1 MRVMRNPWM
10 LAWTLA
16 AVVFGPIPVRA
27 EPAPGLEPLRFL
39 LGDSQAEGGGKPGEA
54 SGGFSFAYGV
64 QDRVIV
70 RTNHAEY
77 PATADR
83 PSSRHD
89 DLMVLYATD
98 SGEIRADYYD
108 SEGHVIRYAGSV
120 PSPGELTLVSEPLR
134 GAPRFRLGYKLG
146 PDGVL
151 AGRFEV
157 APPDR
162 PESFG
167 PYLAWTSRRTASK

>member
-39 LGDSQAEGGGKPGEA
+39 LGDWQAAGGGKPGE
-54 SGGFSFAYGV
+54 
-64 QDRVIV
+64 
-70 RTNHAEY
+70 E
-77 PATADR
+77 
-83 PSSRHD
+83 
-89 DLMVLYATD
+89 
-98 SGEIRADYYD
+98 
-108 SEGHVIRYAGSV
+108 
-120 PSPGELTLVSEPLR
+120 
-134 GAPRFRLGYKLG
+134 LG

-157 APPDR
+157 APPDK

-167 PYLAWTSRRTASK
+167 PYLAWTSRRAVP